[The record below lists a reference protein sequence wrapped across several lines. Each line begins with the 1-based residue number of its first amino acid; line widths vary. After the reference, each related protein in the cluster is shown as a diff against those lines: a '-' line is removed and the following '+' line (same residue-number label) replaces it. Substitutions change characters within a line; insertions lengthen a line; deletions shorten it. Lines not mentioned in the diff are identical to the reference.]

1 MSEENKNKTESIEQS
16 ETTSTSTPSTEDF
29 DVIFASKTDDGTIVA
44 TSAEDITQRR
54 LSIALSTYDSKNE
67 NYSVYLNEGVSPSKF
82 LSVEEI
88 DDLLT
93 NTQND
98 LNKVL
103 KINAYNRK
111 LINKNDIVGKTV
123 ESIDTNINTEIK
135 LRYGRAEEGRNKK
148 KLLSSCKNLIKDA
161 NESMRTNQLTRN
173 AITTSYI
180 EGNWIAY
187 LRHENK
193 DNYTVDVYPLGVC
206 IITETMRNG
215 EPIVWFDIN
224 ELRRRLQK
232 VYRKNKKKKP
242 LMFENMEDEI
252 KNSYPAEVYKAFKNK
267 EDYAVLDPKYTGVI
281 RINNL
286 NRKYGVSPITRA
298 YTDLNM
304 LDTFADTDRINSKAK
319 GKKIIHQKMRKE
331 TMGQDFNKDFFP
343 ELSYAHQNFMNAW
356 KQSTVVVTS
365 PPTVEEI
372 TYVEPSVE
380 MTSKDTYNI
389 YRSKVLATLGI
400 QFLMDSGSQSVSTAS
415 ISITQLMR
423 TINAISGQYQDIL
436 KKWYKQIILDNGY
449 PVDYTPDVEVIDSE
463 MLENDVKISLASLL
477 YNTLNASLETCYD
490 MVGLDIVDEAEKR
503 ISEKD
508 KGYDDIFSPRLTAYT
523 NSKDKKNTDDK
534 GGRPQNITD
543 TNQGK
548 NQYDQEYNKNARG
561 N

>member
-1 MSEENKNKTESIEQS
+1 MSEEKQNIEND
-16 ETTSTSTPSTEDF
+16 TITSTSAPSTEDF
-29 DVIFASKTDDGTIVA
+29 DVIFASKTDDGTIIT
-44 TSAEDITQRR
+44 TSAETFTQRQ
-54 LSIALSTYDSKNE
+54 LSIALTVYDPKNE
-67 NYSVYLNEGVSPSKF
+67 NYSVYLNEGISPSKF

-148 KLLSSCKNLIKDA
+148 KLLTSCKNLIKDA

-193 DNYTVDVYPLGVC
+193 NNYTVDVYPLGVC

-215 EPIVWFDIN
+215 EPIVWFDVN
-224 ELRRRLQK
+224 ELRKRLQK

-242 LMFENMEDEI
+242 LMFANMEEEI
-252 KNSYPAEVYKAFKNK
+252 KNSYPSEVYKAFKNK

-298 YTDLNM
+298 YADLNM
-304 LDTFADTDRINSKAK
+304 LDTFADTDRINSRAK
-319 GKKIIHQKMRKE
+319 SKKIIHQKMRKE
-331 TMGQDFNKDFFP
+331 VMGQDYNKDFFP
-343 ELSYAHQNFMNAW
+343 ELSYAHKNFMDSW

-365 PPTVEEI
+365 PPTVESI
-372 TYVEPSVE
+372 SYVEPSVE

-436 KKWYKQIILDNGY
+436 KKWYRQIILDNGY

-503 ISEKD
+503 IAEKD
-508 KGYDDIFSPRLTAYT
+508 KGYDKIFSPRLTAYT
-523 NSKDKKNTDDK
+523 NSKDKQNTDNK
-534 GGRPQNITD
+534 GGRPEDITD
-543 TNQGK
+543 LNQGK
-548 NQYDQEYNKNARG
+548 NLYDKEYNKNARG
-561 N
+561 G

>member
-1 MSEENKNKTESIEQS
+1 MSEGKLNTNQTEI
-16 ETTSTSTPSTEDF
+16 TSTSPPSSEDF
-29 DVIFASKTDDGTIVA
+29 DVIFASKTDDGTIIA
-44 TSAEDITQRR
+44 TSAESFSQRQ
-54 LSIALSTYDSKNE
+54 LSIALSTYDPKNE
-67 NYSVYLNEGVSPSKF
+67 NYSVYLNEGISPSKF
-82 LSVEEI
+82 LSIEEI

-98 LNKVL
+98 LSKVL

-148 KLLSSCKNLIKDA
+148 KLLTSCKNLIKDA
-161 NESMRTNQLTRN
+161 NDSMRTNQLTRN

-215 EPIVWFDIN
+215 EPIVWFDVN
-224 ELRRRLQK
+224 ELRKRLQK
-232 VYRKNKKKKP
+232 VYRKNKKKQP
-242 LMFENMEDEI
+242 LMFANMEEEI
-252 KNSYPAEVYKAFKNK
+252 KNSYPSEVYEAFKNK

-304 LDTFADTDRINSKAK
+304 LDTFADTDRVNSKAK

-331 TMGQDFNKDFFP
+331 VMGQDYNKDFFP
-343 ELSYAHQNFMNAW
+343 ELSYAHKNFMDSW

-365 PPTVEEI
+365 PPTVESI
-372 TYVEPSVE
+372 AYVEPSVE

-436 KKWYKQIILDNGY
+436 KKWYRQIILDNGY
-449 PVDYTPDVEVIDSE
+449 PADYTPDVEVIDSE

-503 ISEKD
+503 ITEKD
-508 KGYDDIFSPRLTAYT
+508 KGYDEIFTPRMTAYT
-523 NSKDKKNTDDK
+523 NSGKNNVTDNK
-534 GGRPQNITD
+534 GGRPEDITD
-543 TNQGK
+543 LNQGN
-548 NQYDQEYNKNARG
+548 NQYDKEDNKNARG

>member
-1 MSEENKNKTESIEQS
+1 MSEEKQNIEND
-16 ETTSTSTPSTEDF
+16 TITSTSAPSTEDF
-29 DVIFASKTDDGTIVA
+29 DVIFASKTDDGTIIT
-44 TSAEDITQRR
+44 TSAETFTQRQ
-54 LSIALSTYDSKNE
+54 LSIALSVYDPKNE
-67 NYSVYLNEGVSPSKF
+67 NYSVYLNEGISPSKF

-148 KLLSSCKNLIKDA
+148 KLLTSCKNLIKDA

-193 DNYTVDVYPLGVC
+193 NNYTVDVYPLGVC

-215 EPIVWFDIN
+215 EPIVWFDVN
-224 ELRRRLQK
+224 ELRKRLQK

-242 LMFENMEDEI
+242 LMFANMEEEI
-252 KNSYPAEVYKAFKNK
+252 KNSYPSEVYKAFKNK

-298 YTDLNM
+298 YADLNM
-304 LDTFADTDRINSKAK
+304 LDTFADTDRINSRAK
-319 GKKIIHQKMRKE
+319 SKKIIHQKMRKE
-331 TMGQDFNKDFFP
+331 VMGQDYNKDFFP
-343 ELSYAHQNFMNAW
+343 ELSYAHKNFMDSW

-365 PPTVEEI
+365 PPTVESI
-372 TYVEPSVE
+372 SYVEPSVE

-436 KKWYKQIILDNGY
+436 KKWYRQIILDNGY

-463 MLENDVKISLASLL
+463 MLENDVKHIKCFFRNML
-477 YNTLNASLETCYD
+477 
-490 MVGLDIVDEAEKR
+490 
-503 ISEKD
+503 
-508 KGYDDIFSPRLTAYT
+508 
-523 NSKDKKNTDDK
+523 
-534 GGRPQNITD
+534 
-543 TNQGK
+543 
-548 NQYDQEYNKNARG
+548 
-561 N
+561 

>member
-1 MSEENKNKTESIEQS
+1 MSEEKQNIEND
-16 ETTSTSTPSTEDF
+16 TITSTSAPSTEDF
-29 DVIFASKTDDGTIVA
+29 DVIFASKTDDGTIIT
-44 TSAEDITQRR
+44 TSAETFTQRQ
-54 LSIALSTYDSKNE
+54 LSIALSVYDPKNE
-67 NYSVYLNEGVSPSKF
+67 NYSVYLNEGISPSKF

-148 KLLSSCKNLIKDA
+148 KLLTSCKNLIKDA

-193 DNYTVDVYPLGVC
+193 NNYTVDVYPLGVC

-215 EPIVWFDIN
+215 EPIVWFDVN
-224 ELRRRLQK
+224 ELRKRLQK

-242 LMFENMEDEI
+242 LMFANMEEEI
-252 KNSYPAEVYKAFKNK
+252 KNSYPSEVYKAFKNK

-298 YTDLNM
+298 YADLNM
-304 LDTFADTDRINSKAK
+304 LDTFADTDRINSRAK
-319 GKKIIHQKMRKE
+319 SKKIIHQKMRKE
-331 TMGQDFNKDFFP
+331 VMGQDYNKDFFP
-343 ELSYAHQNFMNAW
+343 ELSYAHKNFMDSW

-365 PPTVEEI
+365 PPTVESI
-372 TYVEPSVE
+372 SYVEPSVE

-436 KKWYKQIILDNGY
+436 KKWYRQIILDNGY

-503 ISEKD
+503 IAEKD
-508 KGYDDIFSPRLTAYT
+508 KDYDKIFSPRLTAYT
-523 NSKDKKNTDDK
+523 NSKDKQNTDNK
-534 GGRPQNITD
+534 GGRPEDITD
-543 TNQGK
+543 LNQGK
-548 NQYDQEYNKNARG
+548 NLYDKEYNKNARG
-561 N
+561 G